1 MGSIRRVKTITA
13 IIVIV
18 LVQCTLIKSH
28 SVARG
33 SIQIHTA
40 TTDRSG
46 RAGELLLSG
55 SGSDGHDRRRG
66 RGSGSNSSCAGSW
79 SSWSTCRG
87 GTQNRTYTVTTK
99 PRNGGTACPKSPE
112 SQSCKCLAQGFKF
125 HTKGQNCH
133 NCPNGNGGGGS
144 FLEILSSSKQSVW
157 EYYGGN
163 IVPNKQNYG
172 IKCKATMFKHVFE
185 HSGFKGHLPCSA
197 EWNCGGTNPAN
208 PFCVCLEWFSQNL
221 KEDMVFTAKKDGRED
236 RLTFTNEQEVK
247 YSIDSTKKDLCSK
260 SKLGKRRILLGS
272 NAMFH
277 EVPSILNRDKQCVSR
292 RRRLLHRG
300 RGGC

>member
-40 TTDRSG
+40 TTDTSG

-66 RGSGSNSSCAGSW
+66 RGSGSNSSSNSSSSSSSSSSSGSDH
-79 SSWSTCRG
+79 
-87 GTQNRTYTVTTK
+87 TK
-99 PRNGGTACPKSPE
+99 NP
-112 SQSCKCLAQGFKF
+112 KCLAQGFKI
-125 HTKGQNCH
+125 HTRRQNCH

-144 FLEILSSSKQSVW
+144 TTFLEILSSSKQSVW
-157 EYYGGN
+157 EYYSGN
-163 IVPNKQNYG
+163 IDIPDKQNYG
-172 IKCKATMFKHVFE
+172 IECKATMFKGVFE
-185 HSGFKGHLPCSA
+185 HRDFKGNLPCSA
-197 EWNCGGTNPAN
+197 EWNCLDKLGDGTNIAN
-208 PFCVCLEWFSQNL
+208 PFCECLKS
-221 KEDMVFTAKKDGRED
+221 KRDMVFTAKKGTRTD
-236 RLTFTNEQEVK
+236 RLIFTYYKPEQQVK

-260 SKLGKRRILLGS
+260 SKRRTLLGS
-272 NAMFH
+272 NAFKHFH
-277 EVPSILNRDKQCVSR
+277 EVPSILNGNVPCASR

-300 RGGC
+300 QMGC